1 MCNISCIRKVTVF
14 FTVIWSRSIWIWLMQ
29 SNFDNIFSQWKSTAG
44 GLLVQCDTHI
54 RVSPHTLWRT
64 LILQVCIFVF
74 TKLMTIGKDWNA
86 IWELPPLP
94 FFGCPIRCPL
104 HLWCLYILLLLPLGS
119 TQPAMSSHSPP
130 LDPPFS
136 LFVSAWLILFF
147 LSLSLG
153 RHLARLRRSIPAT
166 ALQENPVSCYSGSLP
181 LWPLPHHPSKS
192 YHIHKMDRP
201 TYTKILYV
209 QTHIRKGN
217 KMGAK
222 SI

>member
-14 FTVIWSRSIWIWLMQ
+14 FTVIWGRSIWIWLMQ

-136 LFVSAWLILFF
+136 LFISAWLILFF

-209 QTHIRKGN
+209 QRHIRKGN

>member
-104 HLWCLYILLLLPLGS
+104 HLWCLYILLLPLGS

-136 LFVSAWLILFF
+136 LFISAWLILFF

-201 TYTKILYV
+201 TYTKILFV